1 MKTKKLKF
9 HQDAFYNGECV
20 YKAGEI
26 ADVPVENGYALRW
39 EKRGMALEVVS
50 EKEEAIQDKPR
61 PRGAGNRKQVETVEQ
76 PKQNEEV
83 PVDL

>member
-9 HQDAFYNGECV
+9 NRDAFYNGECV

-39 EKRGMALEVVS
+39 EKRGLAVEVEV
-50 EKEEAIQDKPR
+50 EKNEKVKEAPR

-76 PKQNEEV
+76 PEQNEEGQ
-83 PVDL
+83 VDL